1 VWLHPTTAVEK
12 VTSLK
17 LIREGGRGVDQTDK
31 PTPPAESASGT
42 PNEEQGGKPESNQLR
57 GGVKPSVNELLS
69 AARGEVV
76 RREPAKEKTV
86 VPPSAKLASSGTVAD
101 AAPPGD
107 DGSKE
112 VPAAT
117 PVAARVSPASG
128 ASVPTS
134 TPTPSVN
141 KGVTKAAAAKPP
153 AARPPAAGPLVQ
165 SAPDPPVNKL
175 RRRIVWA
182 SVFSFL
188 AIDFLMF
195 VRFFLPRA
203 IFEPSSIF
211 RIGFPGDYALG
222 VDTKWQQQ
230 YRIWVVK
237 NTERLFVIYA
247 RCTHLGCTPDW
258 KASENKFKCP
268 CHGSGYDSEGVNF
281 EGPAPRPMDRAEVKL
296 DAEGQVVVNTG
307 KLFDW
312 QKGGTNHFNDDNA
325 FIRV

>member
-1 VWLHPTTAVEK
+1 M
-12 VTSLK
+12 
-17 LIREGGRGVDQTDK
+17 DQTDK

-42 PNEEQGGKPESNQLR
+42 PNEEQGGEPKVSD
-57 GGVKPSVNELLS
+57 LLA

-76 RREPAKEKTV
+76 RREPAKERAKEKTV
-86 VPPSAKLASSGTVAD
+86 VPPSAKLASAGTVAEAAQTGD
-101 AAPPGD
+101 APA
-107 DGSKE
+107 KE

-128 ASVPTS
+128 ASKTAS
-134 TPTPSVN
+134 TPTASVN

-153 AARPPAAGPLVQ
+153 AAKPAAGPLVQ

-195 VRFFLPRA
+195 LRFFLPRA

-230 YRIWVVK
+230 YRVWVVK
-237 NTERLFVIYA
+237 NTERLFVIFA

-281 EGPAPRPMDRAEVKL
+281 EGPAPRPMDRAEVHV

-307 KLFDW
+307 KLYDW
-312 QKGGTNHFNDDNA
+312 QKGGTNHFNDDGA